1 MGLDDRLEFD
11 SSNHGICTTAAA
23 PTLLEPRA
31 RLYTQ
36 KLDFKKHGNG
46 IHPPKICFLIK
57 CVS

>member
-31 RLYTQ
+31 RL
-36 KLDFKKHGNG
+36 
-46 IHPPKICFLIK
+46 
-57 CVS
+57 